1 MDSGPTTV
9 GAIVAKLRMDRDQWV
24 ADMQR
29 TKTDARELGAL
40 EPKIKIDAD
49 VSTALAKLEQV
60 RAAAEAAGVHTTS
73 SVTATSIPASG
84 SVPSG
89 AAARVDAVAAAEV
102 RLAAA
107 ESASESATARAIVAE
122 MRLDEVRSKGRQTAV
137 QLAAAELA
145 ASEAIKRSEAA
156 ALKAVAAEEAL
167 GAAQRKAAEAALA
180 EAGAEDV
187 KAGATTKANNA
198 NATSVSRIGLIIAA
212 LAMLLP
218 MAAPLAGFTAGVA
231 GGFTMMSISGIAAIK
246 GIHDEMKAGTDLGA
260 VYGQG
265 IQALKGDL
273 DQLTHTGA
281 VDMLSSFAGVQAQ
294 LTDHMPMLNRQVSEF
309 SQIAGHTGSNL
320 FAGALTGLQV
330 LEPLLLTAGGYVEAL
345 SRGFLSWTQNG
356 GLTKFGDYATSVLP
370 QVATVLGDLTTGVIS
385 VLTAM
390 APFGTV
396 MLGVVDGLANFL
408 TWGAQSGPIF
418 AEIVGGAT
426 AGVLA
431 FKLWAGLAPI
441 LEGVATAVGAVGV
454 AAEIASGPI
463 GWIIGGIAAMAAVI
477 AVSTVSTDQATSSMN
492 TYTSALAADN
502 GVIGENVRAQT
513 AKNLIDAGAVEKA
526 KQLGISAKTLTDAA
540 MGQVPAM
547 KSVADAVKKADAA
560 YSSATVSNLGWRGAT
575 SKGAVALK
583 GQKDAADGVAAAV
596 KAQNDAIQYAIKY
609 GIDYNAA
616 MQLGGSVAETMA
628 AGLGMTVDAYERLV
642 GAQNNATASAKTW
655 KTEMDILNGVA
666 QTLEQTN
673 IALATDYQNMESS
686 VTASIKKL
694 GKAKA
699 TDLSLDSAAGI
710 ANHSMVLTRIQ
721 DAQAQSDALVAS
733 EVKSGKSEVTA
744 HNDARAALIKHRAEL
759 IDQMVQLG
767 FNRKAVTDLVDSEM
781 TIPAYVKSQVEIE
794 TAAAAAKIA
803 ALKADMA
810 GIQRVIT
817 VRVNTILTG
826 ATNPNRTFGLGD
838 GGINLTSKPKKAGGG
853 TVFGPGTAS
862 SDSVPHLLSTGEE
875 VISNMRGQADK
886 YRPLLKAI
894 NAGHVPQTMMAS
906 SGAASPAVMGGATHS
921 GRGGNNIH
929 VTLNNPVSRNPVED
943 ARIAGQ
949 ILNASIHV

>member
-1 MDSGPTTV
+1 VSDSGPTTAGSIV
-9 GAIVAKLRMDRDQWV
+9 GRLKMDRDQWV

-73 SVTATSIPASG
+73 SVTATSIPAGG
-84 SVPSG
+84 SVSPG

-356 GLTKFGDYATSVLP
+356 GLTKFGDYAMSVLP
-370 QVATVLGDLTTGVIS
+370 QVATVLGDLATGVIS

-408 TWGAQSGPIF
+408 TWASSAGPLF

-426 AGVLA
+426 AGFIA
-431 FKLWAGLAPI
+431 FKLWGVLAPI

-454 AAEIASGPI
+454 ATEIAAGPI
-463 GWIIGGIAAMAAVI
+463 GWIIGAITAMAAIV
-477 AVSTVSTDQATSSMN
+477 AVSVVSTTQATTAMN
-492 TYTSALAADN
+492 TYTAALAADS
-502 GVIGENVRAQT
+502 GVIGENMRAQA
-513 AKNLIDAGAVEKA
+513 AKNLIDEGALKAGKA
-526 KQLGISAKTLTDAA
+526 LGLSEVVLTDAA
-540 MGQVPAM
+540 LGHKDAIKQVDAAHTSWQDATR
-547 KSVADAVKKADAA
+547 KSVKANGDL
-560 YSSATVSNLGWRGAT
+560 SASQKTSMDRWETVTKAIAEQ
-575 SKGAVALK
+575 KA
-583 GQKDAADGVAAAV
+583 QIKDATT
-596 KAQNDAIQYAIKY
+596 N
-609 GIDYNAA
+609 GISYNAA

-628 AGLGMTVDAYERLV
+628 AGLGMTVGAYERLV

-673 IALATDYQNMESS
+673 ITLAGDYQTMESTI
-686 VTASIKKL
+686 TASIKKI
-694 GKAKA
+694 GKARA
-699 TDLSLDSAAGI
+699 TSMGLDTAAGI
-710 ANHSMVLTRIQ
+710 ANHQMVLTRIQ
-721 DAQAQSDALVAS
+721 DAVAQSDAIVAS

-744 HNDARAALIKHRAEL
+744 HNDASAALIKHRAEL

-781 TIPAYVKSQVEIE
+781 TIPAYVKSRVELD
-794 TAAAAAKIA
+794 ADA
-803 ALKADMA
+803 ALKTMKDLKAWLDQLHDKT
-810 GIQRVIT
+810 IH
-817 VRVNTILTG
+817 VRTSNGPGGQGGQVPG
-826 ATNPNRTFGLGD
+826 AAT
-838 GGINLTSKPKKAGGG
+838 GG
-853 TVFGPGTAS
+853 TIRGPGSAS
-862 SDSVPHLLSTGEE
+862 SDTAGLFRLANGEE
-875 VISNMRGQADK
+875 VISNMRGQADAN
-886 YRPLLKAI
+886 RPWLKAM
-894 NAGHVPQTMMAS
+894 NAGFIMPHM
-906 SGAASPAVMGGATHS
+906 GAAGHAPTFARGNMQPDGTKGAGQAAGHS
-921 GRGGNNIH
+921 LTVNF
-929 VTLNNPVSRNPVED
+929 NNPVGRNPVED

-949 ILNASIHV
+949 LLNASINV